1 SDSQAAKCADQFKFS
16 RSIQVELHPTESMRV
31 SGDSATVPCRF
42 LLRIV
47 TVDGKKANVETNTTF
62 TLRKT
67 GGAWVIESMH

>member
-1 SDSQAAKCADQFKFS
+1 
-16 RSIQVELHPTESMRV
+16 MRV